1 MGKEECNLEF
11 FDKYI
16 ASNFDIVMYSML
28 GIGVLL
34 NIFCCKYRKLA
45 AGLFAYECVNLLLSA
60 FICVDR
66 GVVSSFLTFAS
77 LLIYVVTLGCHAGI
91 CMILSVLTYF
101 LVEFVI
107 EPQVTGN
114 QFEEKYLTYHKIL
127 YQMSL
132 FVSCSFGFIVIK
144 WMFRLLSRLKL
155 S

>member
-1 MGKEECNLEF
+1 MSKEECNLEF

-16 ASNFDIVMYSML
+16 DSNFDIVMYSML

-34 NIFCCKYRKLA
+34 NTFCCKYRKFA
-45 AGLFAYECVNLLLSA
+45 AVLFAYECVNLLLNA

-101 LVEFVI
+101 LIEFVI

-114 QFEEKYLTYHKIL
+114 
-127 YQMSL
+127 
-132 FVSCSFGFIVIK
+132 
-144 WMFRLLSRLKL
+144 
-155 S
+155 